1 MASKG
6 KNTERRKKILRTTQD
21 LVINFMSYDRKGDEE
36 LPKGEIQEAL
46 EAGEIT
52 LEEIV
57 ETFSRELYDYVGV
70 RRRPKESSASEVDQE
85 HPL

>member
-1 MASKG
+1 MTAAAKTKTTKK
-6 KNTERRKKILRTTQD
+6 KNTERRKHILLVTQD

-36 LPKGEIQEAL
+36 LPRGEIQEAL

-70 RRRPKESSASEVDQE
+70 KRPKGKK
-85 HPL
+85 